1 MAVRKY
7 YFIVGA
13 ETLAPS
19 MITRGGVQG
28 EHNATEIIFK
38 MDSSLISALNKLTAE
53 GKTFHYRFDGYDGAG
68 GKMPPTQP
76 ISFVPGEID
85 TETEFSYSLEHQLT
99 KCGGT
104 VQIFFVITLVDS
116 ENTEFELYAYSV
128 KMTLKALPT
137 GKDTK
142 KEEYES
148 ISTLAVITKE
158 NAEKA
163 ASASVLAIEAQGK
176 TEDARA
182 ALEGYSEWVFDGGD
196 ASGSVGIEL
205 VVDKEMSDTS
215 SNTVQNRVIKA
226 YIDGKKED
234 TDKKI
239 KEINDNLNDVGD
251 EISEVDKELSELK
264 VEMVDYV
271 VEQGEKDG
279 GYYEKW
285 LSGKAKYWGKKSYG
299 DVSCGKSWH
308 NWYETEALTLKLPE
322 GLFIGDFPDDFDIR
336 LLKGAAVGFAN
347 LGAIAPTTTEIKFS
361 FSRPTATTFY
371 DCVVGY
377 RVIGRWKE

>member
-7 YFIVGA
+7 YFIAGA
-13 ETLAPS
+13 ETLSPS

-38 MDSSLISALNKLTAE
+38 MDSSLISALNELTAE

-68 GKMPPTQP
+68 GKISTQP
-76 ISFVPGEID
+76 ISFVPGETG

-99 KCGGT
+99 KYGGT
-104 VQIFFVITLVDS
+104 VQILFVITLVDG
-116 ENTEFELYAYSV
+116 ENTEVELYSYSV
-128 KMTLKALPT
+128 KMALKALPT
-137 GKDTK
+137 GKDTE

-163 ASASVLAIEAQGK
+163 AEASASAIEAQGK

-182 ALEGYSEWVFDGGD
+182 ALEGYSEWVFDGGN

-239 KEINDNLNDVGD
+239 KEINDNLNRVLGK
-251 EISEVDKELSELK
+251 IKE
-264 VEMVDYV
+264 
-271 VEQGEKDG
+271 
-279 GYYEKW
+279 
-285 LSGKAKYWGKKSYG
+285 
-299 DVSCGKSWH
+299 
-308 NWYETEALTLKLPE
+308 
-322 GLFIGDFPDDFDIR
+322 
-336 LLKGAAVGFAN
+336 
-347 LGAIAPTTTEIKFS
+347 
-361 FSRPTATTFY
+361 
-371 DCVVGY
+371 
-377 RVIGRWKE
+377 

>member
-1 MAVRKY
+1 MADKIVKIYGDAR
-7 YFIVGA
+7 FIPRHDTLENWQTKNPVLLQA
-13 ETLAPS
+13 EPS
-19 MITRGGVQG
+19 YVIDGKDGEKIKFGDGVTPWDELPYLSSSINNGGDITVDQTYNPESENPQSGKAI
-28 EHNATEIIFK
+28 ATEIERV
-38 MDSSLISALNKLTAE
+38 NN
-53 GKTFHYRFDGYDGAG
+53 TFA
-68 GKMPPTQP
+68 P
-76 ISFVPGEID
+76 
-85 TETEFSYSLEHQLT
+85 
-99 KCGGT
+99 
-104 VQIFFVITLVDS
+104 VIK
-116 ENTEFELYAYSV
+116 NT
-128 KMTLKALPT
+128 
-137 GKDTK
+137 
-142 KEEYES
+142 
-148 ISTLAVITKE
+148 
-158 NAEKA
+158 
-163 ASASVLAIEAQGK
+163 ASASAIEASASAIEAQGK

-226 YIDGKKED
+226 YIDGK
-234 TDKKI
+234 
-239 KEINDNLNDVGD
+239 
-251 EISEVDKELSELK
+251 SEVDKELSKLK
-264 VEMVDYV
+264 TDMVDYI

-299 DVSCGKSWH
+299 DVPCGKSWH
-308 NWYETEALTLKLPE
+308 NWYETEALTLNLPE

-336 LLKGAAVGFAN
+336 LLKGGAVGFTN